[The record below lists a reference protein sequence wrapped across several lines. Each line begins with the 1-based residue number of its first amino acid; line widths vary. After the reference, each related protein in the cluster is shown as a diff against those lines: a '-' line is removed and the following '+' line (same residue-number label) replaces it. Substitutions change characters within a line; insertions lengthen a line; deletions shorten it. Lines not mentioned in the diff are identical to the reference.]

1 MIKLNV
7 ETYGKKDSIGLLPAD
22 LIKFAPKFTGRKER
36 TEAQIQKMVES
47 LLSEGQIE
55 DVVYRPNFE
64 RQPVLIAGMT
74 RALAADRI
82 NKEGLTDAK
91 GNTYSEKTPFILTG
105 RCKTFKQ
112 DKSGDLEALM
122 LTWFE
127 NASDTRTPLTAVD
140 EAAFITVLSE
150 NYGLTDA
157 EIAKRLRQEPAW
169 VSRRKNALLLDT
181 ETQSKLAAGLIS
193 FDTAMTYL
201 EIAPEDRASVT
212 AAAVEAVGEGKK
224 VTAKAVKEAA
234 RKTGAKTRKSLKRTE
249 GEFNT
254 WLDEAIEATAVGPLQ
269 NFLFGMKDFRNGVID
284 AAELNA
290 LSVKLEGNEEEIEED
305 EFAAAGVSEL

>member
-1 MIKLNV
+1 MIKLSV
-7 ETYGKKDSIGLLPAD
+7 DTYGKKDSIGLLPAD
-22 LIKFAPKFTGRKER
+22 LIANAPKFTGRKER
-36 TEAQIQKMVES
+36 TEAQIAKMVTS
-47 LLSEGQIE
+47 LLTEGQIE
-55 DVVYRPNFE
+55 DIVYRINFE

-82 NKEGLTDAK
+82 NKQGLTDVK
-91 GNTYSEKTPFILTG
+91 GNKYSDKSPFILTG
-105 RCKTFKQ
+105 RCKNFKQ

-127 NASDTRTPLTAVD
+127 NSTDTRTPLTAVD
-140 EAAFITVLSE
+140 EAEFITVLSE

-181 ETQSKLAAGLIS
+181 ETQNKLAAGEIS

-201 EIAPEDRASVT
+201 EIAPEDRANVT
-212 AAAVEAVGEGKK
+212 AAAVEAVGVGKK

-234 RKTGAKTRKSLKRTE
+234 RKTGAKTRKSLKRTD
-249 GEFNT
+249 GEFST
-254 WLDEAIEATAVGPLQ
+254 LLDELIETSAVGPLQ
-269 NFLFGMKDFRNGVID
+269 SFLFGLKDFRNGVID
-284 AAELNA
+284 AAEVKA
-290 LSVKLEGNEEEIEED
+290 LSAKLEGNEEEIEED